1 MLLLEFL
8 LIINICELFRCDFFT
23 GSAGTYYLSCET
35 VRWFAGNRIQ
45 MEEKSREIKDIR
57 SEIYEINADAD
68 LMEAASRFYLF
79 DLCDQL
85 FACIHQT

>member
-1 MLLLEFL
+1 MRLFHRVSGKQ
-8 LIINICELFRCDFFT
+8 LIDNTVFKP
-23 GSAGTYYLSCET
+23 YYLSCET

-57 SEIYEINADAD
+57 SEIYEINANAD